1 MIEKLTQ
8 EQLTRGLTEEL
19 FDVISKYDGSIAMA
33 TFVGVLEL
41 LKNDLINNHSKS
53 VLNEMIE
60 EKRSSK

>member
-19 FDVISKYDGSIAMA
+19 FDVISKYDGSIPMA
-33 TFVGVLEL
+33 TFVGGLEL
-41 LKNDLINNHSKS
+41 LKNDLINNHPKS

>member
-1 MIEKLTQ
+1 
-8 EQLTRGLTEEL
+8 
-19 FDVISKYDGSIAMA
+19 MA

>member
-19 FDVISKYDGSIAMA
+19 FDVISKYDGSIPMA